1 MRSENST
8 KDQSSSDLDPLH
20 RLRFESQKSETES
33 GPTDSLSKLH
43 RDEQAALAKFR
54 AFVEQLPGTVIY
66 MTPRSK
72 TGSMLYVSPRFQAAS
87 DDLPGEYQ
95 NAPDTWSAKIHPED
109 YDRLIADMARC
120 LETGKWSVAAYRK
133 VRKGGCTIWP
143 LNQASPAWNDSD
155 SPPFLVDASTE
166 TTEQE
171 HTTNEL
177 HSRENEQM
185 AKSQREGLNAALR
198 ALLRIRE
205 EDREEL
211 RANVM
216 SNVKEAVLPFL
227 ERLRNCRL
235 DDDQKR
241 LIDIL
246 ESNLRDVVSPFIRE
260 LSSRFLN
267 LTPAEIQVAT
277 LVREGKTTKEIAELL
292 HLSENTILSH
302 RYQIRGKLGLNNKRV
317 NLRTYLRNLHREETT
332 ARPEKASEVFPFR
345 GD

>member
-1 MRSENST
+1 
-8 KDQSSSDLDPLH
+8 
-20 RLRFESQKSETES
+20 
-33 GPTDSLSKLH
+33 
-43 RDEQAALAKFR
+43 
-54 AFVEQLPGTVIY
+54 
-66 MTPRSK
+66 
-72 TGSMLYVSPRFQAAS
+72 
-87 DDLPGEYQ
+87 
-95 NAPDTWSAKIHPED
+95 
-109 YDRLIADMARC
+109 
-120 LETGKWSVAAYRK
+120 
-133 VRKGGCTIWP
+133 
-143 LNQASPAWNDSD
+143 
-155 SPPFLVDASTE
+155 
-166 TTEQE
+166 
-171 HTTNEL
+171 
-177 HSRENEQM
+177 M